1 MIKIFSIIVVS
12 LIIVF
17 KVMAYEEAN
26 YKIVKQNKVY
36 EIRKYSDRLAIE
48 AITSNQGSS
57 FRKLFNY
64 ISGNNESK
72 EEISMTTPVTQV
84 EKKGNMTMQFYLP
97 SKFNKDNTPNPSN
110 SEVKVL
116 NIKGGYYAVIKYS
129 GRASDK
135 NFIKHKDI
143 LKNELKKNDITILS
157 SPIKA
162 TYDKPFTLP
171 MLRRNEAMFKID
183 ILFFFNSSSK
193 IFLCLIKLFSEF
205 LPEYI
210 ITA

>member
-1 MIKIFSIIVVS
+1 MIKIFSIIVLS
-12 LIIVF
+12 LIVAF

-26 YKIVKQNKVY
+26 YEVVKQNKVY

-48 AITSNQGSS
+48 TITYNQGSS

-64 ISGNNESK
+64 ISGNNENK
-72 EEISMTTPVTQV
+72 EEISMTTPVTQI
-84 EKKGNMTMQFYLP
+84 EKKGSMTMQFYLP
-97 SKFNKDNTPNPSN
+97 SKFNKDNIPNPSN
-110 SEVKVL
+110 SDVKIL

-135 NFIKHKDI
+135 NFIKHKNI
-143 LKNELKKNDITILS
+143 LKNELKKNDILILS

-183 ILFFFNSSSK
+183 INL
-193 IFLCLIKLFSEF
+193 
-205 LPEYI
+205 
-210 ITA
+210 